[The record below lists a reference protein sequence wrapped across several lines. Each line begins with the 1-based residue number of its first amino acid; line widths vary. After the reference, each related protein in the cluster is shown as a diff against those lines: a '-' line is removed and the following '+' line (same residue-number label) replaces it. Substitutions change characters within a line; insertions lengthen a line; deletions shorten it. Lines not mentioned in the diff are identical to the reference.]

1 MSNDQ
6 KKTVPDAPV
15 IPPAPPEK
23 QDGSY
28 TLKHPLNMGD
38 RKIEVVTPRR
48 LTGKD
53 QIEIEREIQAT
64 APGMDFASIGSAERM
79 LRFIGKSC
87 GLIFEDVQQ
96 MDVGDIN
103 AVSVMV
109 GVFL

>member
-1 MSNDQ
+1 MSNDRE
-6 KKTVPDAPV
+6 KTVPDAPV
-15 IPPAPPEK
+15 IPPAPPKK
-23 QDGSY
+23 QADSY

-64 APGMDFASIGSAERM
+64 APGMDYGSVGSGERM
-79 LRFIGKSC
+79 LRLIGKSC

-96 MDVGDIN
+96 LDASDVN
-103 AVSVMV
+103 ALSARVDA
-109 GVFL
+109 FL